1 MYLEPAYRL
10 FVHDEDDDWCSQGRY
25 ENIISRTPTSEDY
38 VKWTKDEKNNEV
50 IRVLGVSLYIY
61 IYFNQLKKI
70 RQLSIPAVRYIFQ
83 ALLAVALVSALVQ
96 VQDHIQALAV
106 QLSTCLILI
115 IPTPTCSK
123 VLPTPSHSMAET

>member
-10 FVHDEDDDWCSQGRY
+10 FVRDEDDDWCSQGRY

-61 IYFNQLKKI
+61 FNQLKKI
-70 RQLSIPAVRYIFQ
+70 RQLWIPAVRYIFQ

>member
-1 MYLEPAYRL
+1 MYLGPAYRL
-10 FVHDEDDDWCSQGRY
+10 FVRDEDDDWCSQGRY

-61 IYFNQLKKI
+61 FNQLKKI

-96 VQDHIQALAV
+96 VRDHIQALAV

>member
-10 FVHDEDDDWCSQGRY
+10 FVHDEDDNWCSQGRY
-25 ENIISRTPTSEDY
+25 KNIISRTPTSEDY

-50 IRVLGVSLYIY
+50 IRVLCVSLY

-96 VQDHIQALAV
+96 VRDHIQALAV